1 MKNSASLLYNKVHQ
15 AANESLT
22 HSALYYAVLW
32 GYTEIIASLLEEAK
46 SNHIDIQDAM
56 DLARG
61 AAIPSPEPNCL
72 RMFCKTIST
81 CCLNIK
87 MYYFRRN
94 ELDELLCNYVL
105 LDTLDDLRTAERYDP
120 PPPPLPIEQEITKQP
135 IIVPGQIIQKHKTR
149 PTPPIGVPRIKI
161 ELINIETEYKSPP
174 EPICLTN
181 YTLHKPISRRL
192 KARVLDPNRRTAP
205 KPPIGVP
212 RIKIGLKMKKH
223 AGHASY
229 EKY

>member
-1 MKNSASLLYNKVHQ
+1 MKNSASLLYNKVHE

-46 SNHIDIQDAM
+46 SNHIDIQDAL

-72 RMFCKTIST
+72 RMFCKIIST

-87 MYYFRRN
+87 MYYFRKN

-105 LDTLDDLRTAERYDP
+105 LDTLDDLRAAQKYDP
-120 PPPPLPIEQEITKQP
+120 PPP
-135 IIVPGQIIQKHKTR
+135 IIHEHKTN

-212 RIKIGLKMKKH
+212 RIKLGLKMKKP
-223 AGHASY
+223 ASHASY
-229 EKY
+229 DEY